1 MRDATGRTFPDTLQN
16 TVRCRPISG
25 CAGLIASKT
34 VRNANQ
40 ASVSPFFSFPF
51 SFLFFSVDT
60 MLLVCT
66 KYGLLCTEYSTPV
79 LFDLRVPHTL
89 NPPSRPRWDG
99 IASLSRRHESKKD
112 NEGKN
117 ETSRHT

>member
-1 MRDATGRTFPDTLQN
+1 MRSDVHFQTHCNWLEN

-40 ASVSPFFSFPF
+40 ATVSPFFC
-51 SFLFFSVDT
+51 FFSVDT
-60 MLLVCT
+60 MLRVCT

-99 IASLSRRHESKKD
+99 IGSLSRRHEGKKD

>member
-1 MRDATGRTFPDTLQN
+1 MRDAIGRTFPDTLQN

-34 VRNANQ
+34 VGNANQ

-51 SFLFFSVDT
+51 SFLFFFSVDT

-79 LFDLRVPHTL
+79 LFDLRVPHTPSTL
-89 NPPSRPRWDG
+89 PPGRDG
-99 IASLSRRHESKKD
+99 TGSQV
-112 NEGKN
+112 
-117 ETSRHT
+117 